1 MTYDEDWAISLEYLF
16 RDDGTID
23 QDTLKQILVRLITEN
38 ADQERIIRR
47 LKEKLN
53 MEDFD

>member
-1 MTYDEDWAISLEYLF
+1 MTYDENWAISLDDLF
-16 RDDGTID
+16 REDGSIN
-23 QDTLKQILVRLITEN
+23 QDTLKQILLRLITEK

-53 MEDFD
+53 KEDFD